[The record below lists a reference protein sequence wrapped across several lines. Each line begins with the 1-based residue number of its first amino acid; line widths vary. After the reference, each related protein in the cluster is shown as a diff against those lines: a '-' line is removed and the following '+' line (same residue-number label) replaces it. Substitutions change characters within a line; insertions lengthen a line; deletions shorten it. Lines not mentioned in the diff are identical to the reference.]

1 MSSVVAAERL
11 PGPSGV
17 GSVVLDIGG
26 EVGAAAVYVPAA
38 LSGDELEI
46 RAVDEPWRGTHVA
59 VRPRVLTDRTVW
71 AALFPALHDGRY
83 EIRVRHREP
92 ASATTTLTV
101 TGGRV
106 TVSVWQDV

>member
-1 MSSVVAAERL
+1 MSGAVTAERM

-26 EVGAAAVYVPAA
+26 AMGAAAVYVPAA

-46 RAVDEPWRGTHVA
+46 RGVDEPWRGTHVA

-71 AALFPALHDGRY
+71 AALFPALPNGRY
-83 EIRVRHREP
+83 EIRVRGGEP
-92 ASATTTLTV
+92 GSATTRVAV

-106 TVSVWQDV
+106 TVSVWQDT